1 MARREARV
9 LPRFLAFH
17 MDSTMYRIPAV
28 RIALV
33 RERTIASPLRVVR
46 NPEDAAVILRE
57 VIGDRDRETFAVL
70 LLDTKHRV
78 VAVHIASI
86 GSLDSAPVH
95 PREIF
100 KAAILANA
108 RAVILSHNHPSGDP
122 EPSQHDVRITR
133 LLVEAGRL
141 LDIPVLDHIIVGDGT
156 HVSLRVRGEVA

>member
-1 MARREARV
+1 
-9 LPRFLAFH
+9 
-17 MDSTMYRIPAV
+17 MYQIPAV

-33 RERTIASPLRVVR
+33 RERTIASSLRVIR
-46 NPEDAAVILRE
+46 SPEDAAGILGE

-78 VAVHIASI
+78 IAVHIASI

-108 RAVILSHNHPSGDP
+108 RAVILGHNHPSGDP
-122 EPSQHDVRITR
+122 EPSQHDVHVTR
-133 LLVEAGRL
+133 RLAEVGKL
-141 LDIPVLDHIIVGDGT
+141 LDISVLDHIIVGDRV
-156 HVSLRVRGEVA
+156 HVSLRTRGEVA